1 MRQIEP
7 AVIDD
12 AMLRAA
18 VRAQGP
24 QGEAG
29 QIVAKEG
36 IPYGKVKHLRLDSA
50 SILKIENLWQFVS
63 LTKLQMDSNM
73 IEKITGL
80 HMLHNLKWLDLS
92 FNRYILSQ
100 DFKKSTFCFSI
111 SVIEGLENLTQLRDL
126 SLSHN
131 RIERIE
137 GLDNQK
143 QLQTLSIAHNQL
155 NVKED
160 VFSLRPYYFPALR
173 SVALRLGFKV

>member
-12 AMLRAA
+12 AMLREA
-18 VRAQGP
+18 VRAQVILVLQFFYKTNKILKICQGP

-92 FNRYILSQ
+92 FNR
-100 DFKKSTFCFSI
+100 
-111 SVIEGLENLTQLRDL
+111 
-126 SLSHN
+126 
-131 RIERIE
+131 
-137 GLDNQK
+137 
-143 QLQTLSIAHNQL
+143 
-155 NVKED
+155 
-160 VFSLRPYYFPALR
+160 
-173 SVALRLGFKV
+173 